1 MFKITLNNESFL
13 CPETMTIVEAAK
25 IQTAKVPYGC
35 IGGGCGI
42 CKMKVVEG
50 QYKLDNDAKN
60 ALSDEERKNGFV
72 FLCKTYPLSDLQLE
86 WIRK

>member
-1 MFKITLNNESFL
+1 MFKITFKNESFL
-13 CPETMTIVEAAK
+13 CPETITVVEAAK

-50 QYKLDNDAKN
+50 HYKLDHDAHN

-72 FLCKTYPLSDLQLE
+72 FLCKTYPLSDLQLDL
-86 WIRK
+86 IRK